1 MNLKDWLARN
11 ERTYADFAE
20 EIGVSRAAVWR
31 WAQGNR
37 TPHPRLALL
46 IEKHTGGHVPVTIWE
61 ETDHLPKGAADLIRW
76 MRSQGVTASAT
87 ASAIGVHHTSV
98 HQWLR
103 ASVVPSPASLEA
115 LNKHTG
121 LGLRAWDFT

>member
-1 MNLKDWLARN
+1 MVLQDWLTRQGLS
-11 ERTYADFAE
+11 YAAFAE

-31 WAQGNR
+31 WVRGNR
-37 TPHPRLALL
+37 IPHPRLALL
-46 IEKHTGGHVPVTIWE
+46 IERHTGGHVPVTIWA

-76 MRSQGVTASAT
+76 MRSRGVTASAT
-87 ASAIGVHHTSV
+87 ARAIGVHHTSV

-103 ASVVPSPASLEA
+103 ASVVPSPASLRA

-121 LGLRAWDFT
+121 LGLKAWDFT

>member
-1 MNLKDWLARN
+1 MNLKDWLDRN
-11 ERTYADFAE
+11 ERTCADFSE
-20 EIGVSRAAVWR
+20 EIGVSRAAVSR
-31 WAQGNR
+31 WVRGNR

-46 IEKHTGGHVPVTIWE
+46 IERHTGGHVPVTIWE
-61 ETDHLPKGAADLIRW
+61 ETDHLSKGAADLIRW